1 MKEYRGKRC
10 SKQYVECKGKG
21 PRTYW
26 KSNVYIVPGVA
37 DN

>member
-10 SKQYVECKGKG
+10 SKQYVEEKG

-26 KSNVYIVPGVA
+26 KSNVYIVLGVA